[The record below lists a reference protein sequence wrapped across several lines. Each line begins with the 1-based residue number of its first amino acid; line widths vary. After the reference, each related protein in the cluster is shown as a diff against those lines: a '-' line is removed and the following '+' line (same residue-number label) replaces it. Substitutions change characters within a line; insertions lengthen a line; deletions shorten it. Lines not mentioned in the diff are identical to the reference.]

1 MENKEHKI
9 GLLLRVSTKV
19 QEEEGTSLEVQEQM
33 GRELSE
39 KLGLEPIIFNEGSQS
54 SFRVEIEERIK
65 LVELLDEISNNQIN
79 NIWVLNTDRL
89 GRNSQSWFSIY
100 KILISKG
107 VRVYVGKSDKPFD
120 LDNPMDEFIMG
131 ILSQISQYD
140 NKLRRMRSVLGKR
153 NSLKNGNTFV
163 GGTKPFGYDVEGKKL
178 VINKEES
185 EGVKEIY
192 KMYSEGKSTMDIK
205 TYMDIKT
212 PFKPKRSKS
221 GWNTGTIQKM
231 LGSPLY
237 KGEQKWEW
245 VENVRGEEK
254 VVDTILVKTP
264 KIIESKD
271 WEYVQMIL
279 EDNMRSKDNSK
290 INQTLFDGLL
300 QCKSCEM
307 KLSIKTKSDSIYDL
321 YSCRSV
327 EYKWKNPSKWGT
339 KHKNCTLK
347 KSVRVGTTD
356 KVMIDHLIEILRDSK
371 MVRENFKVKSISP
384 KFEDVD
390 NLKTQTNKKKKYLS
404 EKRKKKEKLE
414 ESLVDT
420 EVKILTEEVSKSV
433 GKKMKIRI
441 HELISEVD
449 LEINDLL
456 REINVFD
463 NSSVWIDWLNQMY
476 LEVDSLETLPLS
488 EQKIFVSTY
497 LKKIGVEY
505 VPEIKSHKFHFE
517 FFYPIVEDNIKIS
530 GKDKSGRRKYEILDG
545 STKSILVHKLS
556 NSKNKL
562 PKEEK
567 DRLKQIIIELRVQQ
581 SLSLSKI
588 CIELNNKG
596 FKTPTK
602 KVWDKSK
609 LSSYIKHMRID
620 VGKKEGVRITV

>member
-1 MENKEHKI
+1 MENKENKI

-131 ILSQISQYD
+131 VLSQISQYD

-153 NSLKNGNTFV
+153 NSLKSGNTFV

-245 VENVRGEEK
+245 VEKVRGEEK
-254 VVDTILVKTP
+254 IVDTILVKTP

-327 EYKWKNPSKWGT
+327 EYKWKNPQKWGT

-356 KVMIDHLIEILRDSK
+356 KVMIDHLIEILKDSK

-476 LEVDSLETLPLS
+476 LEIDTVESMNLEKQQTFLK
-488 EQKIFVSTY
+488 EYIEKI
-497 LKKIGVEY
+497 LVEY
-505 VPEIKSHKFHFE
+505 NSKTQSHQFIFE
-517 FFYPIVEDNIKIS
+517 FKYPIIED
-530 GKDKSGRRKYEILDG
+530 E
-545 STKSILVHKLS
+545 
-556 NSKNKL
+556 
-562 PKEEK
+562 
-567 DRLKQIIIELRVQQ
+567 IIIEGRKDGKRVYQIKEGSKTSSFKLPIQNNTNRLSVDDRTKLDKMITKLRVEN
-581 SLSLSKI
+581 SLSLSKVSE
-588 CIELNNKG
+588 ELNKKG
-596 FKTPTK
+596 FRTVTNKN
-602 KVWDKSK
+602 WDKSK
-609 LSSYIKHMRID
+609 LSSYIKHMKVD
-620 VGKKEGVRITV
+620 VGK

>member
-153 NSLKNGNTFV
+153 NSLKSGNTFV

-178 VINKEES
+178 VLNKEES
-185 EGVKEIY
+185 ECVKTIF

-231 LGSPLY
+231 LGSTLY
-237 KGEQKWEW
+237 KGEQRWEW
-245 VENVRGEEK
+245 KEKVRGEEK
-254 VVDTILVKTP
+254 IVDTILLKTP

-327 EYKWKNPSKWGT
+327 EYKWKNPQKWGT

-356 KVMIDHLIEILRDSK
+356 KVMIDHLIEILKDSK
-371 MVRENFKVKSISP
+371 RVRENFKVKSISP

-390 NLKTQTNKKKKYLS
+390 NIKTQTNKKKKYLS

-420 EVKILTEEVSKSV
+420 EVKILTDEVSKSV

-441 HELISEVD
+441 YELISEVD
-449 LEINDLL
+449 SEINDLL

-463 NSSVWIDWLNQMY
+463 NSSVWIDWLNQM
-476 LEVDSLETLPLS
+476 
-488 EQKIFVSTY
+488 
-497 LKKIGVEY
+497 
-505 VPEIKSHKFHFE
+505 
-517 FFYPIVEDNIKIS
+517 
-530 GKDKSGRRKYEILDG
+530 
-545 STKSILVHKLS
+545 
-556 NSKNKL
+556 
-562 PKEEK
+562 
-567 DRLKQIIIELRVQQ
+567 
-581 SLSLSKI
+581 
-588 CIELNNKG
+588 
-596 FKTPTK
+596 
-602 KVWDKSK
+602 
-609 LSSYIKHMRID
+609 
-620 VGKKEGVRITV
+620 

>member
-178 VINKEES
+178 VINQEES

-237 KGEQKWEW
+237 KGEQK
-245 VENVRGEEK
+245 
-254 VVDTILVKTP
+254 
-264 KIIESKD
+264 
-271 WEYVQMIL
+271 
-279 EDNMRSKDNSK
+279 
-290 INQTLFDGLL
+290 
-300 QCKSCEM
+300 
-307 KLSIKTKSDSIYDL
+307 
-321 YSCRSV
+321 
-327 EYKWKNPSKWGT
+327 
-339 KHKNCTLK
+339 
-347 KSVRVGTTD
+347 
-356 KVMIDHLIEILRDSK
+356 
-371 MVRENFKVKSISP
+371 
-384 KFEDVD
+384 
-390 NLKTQTNKKKKYLS
+390 
-404 EKRKKKEKLE
+404 
-414 ESLVDT
+414 
-420 EVKILTEEVSKSV
+420 
-433 GKKMKIRI
+433 
-441 HELISEVD
+441 
-449 LEINDLL
+449 
-456 REINVFD
+456 
-463 NSSVWIDWLNQMY
+463 
-476 LEVDSLETLPLS
+476 
-488 EQKIFVSTY
+488 
-497 LKKIGVEY
+497 
-505 VPEIKSHKFHFE
+505 
-517 FFYPIVEDNIKIS
+517 
-530 GKDKSGRRKYEILDG
+530 
-545 STKSILVHKLS
+545 
-556 NSKNKL
+556 
-562 PKEEK
+562 
-567 DRLKQIIIELRVQQ
+567 
-581 SLSLSKI
+581 
-588 CIELNNKG
+588 
-596 FKTPTK
+596 
-602 KVWDKSK
+602 
-609 LSSYIKHMRID
+609 
-620 VGKKEGVRITV
+620 